1 MRTFKYIFCLVFSS
15 LLAQGQ
21 TDTSSD
27 TTKHYKNNFFVELG
41 GTGGFYN
48 VGYER
53 QVYQK
58 NKVSL
63 YSGIELSYRKIHP
76 SITDVDMV
84 VGLNLLGFTYGI
96 KHQLDVNVS
105 IAWGIDFTPFP
116 NSISEQLESKRKG
129 DPYTLTFD
137 AKNAIGLGY
146 RYNIKKRWIIRCM
159 ALYMFKY
166 DFVDGSYWHVPWGEI
181 GAGFKF

>member
-1 MRTFKYIFCLVFSS
+1 MRTLQYVLWLAFSS
-15 LLAQGQ
+15 LICEAQ
-21 TDTSSD
+21 TDISGDS
-27 TTKHYKNNFFVELG
+27 TKQYKNNVFIEIG
-41 GTGGFYN
+41 GTAGFYN

-53 QVYQK
+53 QIYQK
-58 NKVSL
+58 NKIAL

-76 SITDVDMV
+76 RINDVDMV
-84 VGLNLLGFTYGI
+84 VGLNLLGFTYGT
-96 KHQLDVNVS
+96 KHQLDINVS

-116 NSISEQLESKRKG
+116 NSISEQLERKRNSEF
-129 DPYTLTFD
+129 YELTFD

-146 RYNIKKRWIIRCM
+146 RYNIKKRWLIRCM

-166 DFVDGSYWHVPWGEI
+166 DFVYGSYWHVPWGEI